1 MKILG
6 IDTSTAIGSI
16 GLIDEGEIIAEQTLS
31 ISRQHASRLI
41 PAIDQTLKSA
51 ELKIRD
57 IDAVAVAIGP
67 GSFTG
72 VRIAVST
79 AKTICYA
86 IERPVIGISTL
97 ESIAYNLAY
106 IPSEICVI
114 LDARKDEVYS
124 AVFKNG
130 VRQSNDRCLTISA
143 ILSEITPHAIFVG
156 NGLRQHAAE
165 IKSHFKLDLADS
177 ICLADSTF
185 GLSRGTN
192 VARLGL
198 NKLAN
203 SNGDNPFDI
212 IPNYIRAGVSP
223 PKLPIKK

>member
-16 GLIDEGEIIAEQTLS
+16 GLIDEGGIIAEQTLS

-41 PAIDQTLKSA
+41 PAIDKTLKSA

-86 IERPVIGISTL
+86 IKRPIISISTL

-106 IPSEICVI
+106 VPSKICVI
-114 LDARKDEVYS
+114 LDARKNEVYS
-124 AVFKNG
+124 AVFENG
-130 VRQSNDRCLTISA
+130 VRQSDDRCLTISA
-143 ILSEITPHAIFVG
+143 ILSEITPPTIFVG
-156 NGLRQHAAE
+156 DGLKQHATE
-165 IKSHFKLDLADS
+165 IESHFKLDSTDS

-185 GLSRGTN
+185 GLSRGTS

-198 NKLAN
+198 NRLTN
-203 SNGDNPFDI
+203 SSVDDPFDI
-212 IPNYIRAGVSP
+212 KPNYIRAGVSP

>member
-16 GLIDEGEIIAEQTLS
+16 GLIDEGGIIAEQTLS

-41 PAIDQTLKSA
+41 PAIDKTLKSA

-86 IERPVIGISTL
+86 IKRPIISIGAIINSQPVIYAMPL
-97 ESIAYNLAY
+97 
-106 IPSEICVI
+106 
-114 LDARKDEVYS
+114 
-124 AVFKNG
+124 
-130 VRQSNDRCLTISA
+130 NDRGEWTGA
-143 ILSEITPHAIFVG
+143 I
-156 NGLRQHAAE
+156 
-165 IKSHFKLDLADS
+165 
-177 ICLADSTF
+177 
-185 GLSRGTN
+185 
-192 VARLGL
+192 
-198 NKLAN
+198 
-203 SNGDNPFDI
+203 
-212 IPNYIRAGVSP
+212 
-223 PKLPIKK
+223 